1 MIVTEDNFINKLK
14 IMKTHKKITVLFFT
28 ILRILVGWHFF
39 YEGISKLFN
48 PNWSSSSY
56 LVESKWLF
64 SGFFHW
70 LIGNTSALEVV
81 DFLNIWG
88 LILIGLFLFIGLFT
102 RAASISGV
110 FLLLLYYMANPPFVY
125 SSMPAINHFYII
137 NYNIIEAIVLIAIA
151 TFPKDYLWSVQRII
165 AFYHA
170 KRKNQKFPSSDNHEI
185 LESTYSTRRELIKNL
200 AVLPVFGAVF
210 FGMAKNR
217 GWISFEEKNLASNT
231 DAVTGASLGLGN
243 VLSISELKGKVP
255 TGRIKDIMLSRM
267 MIGGN
272 LISGFAHARDLIY
285 VSTWLK
291 KYFTD
296 EKVIETLWLSE
307 ACGINTAIF
316 RCDENT
322 IRILEK
328 YWKRGGKVQWLAQ
341 TYPKG
346 EDLSNVKLAIDH
358 GAIGAFVM
366 GNIADKYVFDKQI
379 NLLRNPIEFIQK
391 QGLIAG
397 TASHS
402 ITVPRACV
410 ENGIKP
416 DFYMKTFHHSNYWSA
431 TPIDQNDPYLPN
443 QGKEHNMSND
453 NIWCMSD
460 KITADF
466 FKENPTPWI
475 AYKVLAAGA
484 IKPEDGIR
492 HAFQSGADF
501 ACVGMFDFQV
511 VENANIVFNIL
522 NSDLN
527 RERKWYS

>member
-1 MIVTEDNFINKLK
+1 MKNQNKTTTWL
-14 IMKTHKKITVLFFT
+14 LT
-28 ILRILVGWHFF
+28 ILRIAIGWHFL
-39 YEGISKLFN
+39 YEGIAKLFN
-48 PNWSSSSY
+48 PNWSSSLY
-56 LVESKWLF
+56 LMESKWLF

-70 LIGNTSALEVV
+70 LIGNNTTLQIV

-88 LILIGLFLFIGLFT
+88 LILIGICLFLGLFT
-102 RAASISGV
+102 RLSAIGGAL
-110 FLLLLYYMANPPFVY
+110 LLLLYYVANPPFVL
-125 SSMPAINHFYII
+125 SSIPPQSHFYIL
-137 NYNIIEAIVLIAIA
+137 NYNLIEAFVLIVFASLRQ
-151 TFPKDYLWSVQRII
+151 DYLWGLQRFF
-165 AFYHA
+165 AYNHA
-170 KRKNQKFPSSDNHEI
+170 KRKDSKFPPADNHEI
-185 LESTYSTRRELIKNL
+185 LESYDTSRREVIKNL
-200 AVLPVFGAVF
+200 AVLPLFGAVF
-210 FGMAKNR
+210 FGMAKKR
-217 GWISFEEKNLASNT
+217 GWISFEEHNLAAKP
-231 DAVTGASLGLGN
+231 DAVSSASLLMGKSQ
-243 VLSISELKGKVP
+243 SISELKGQVP
-255 TGRIKDIMLSRM
+255 LGKIKDFKMSRI

-296 EKVIETLWLSE
+296 EKVIETLWLCE

-346 EDLSNVKLAIDH
+346 EDLTNVQTAIDH

-366 GNIADKYVFDKQI
+366 GGIADKIVTDKQI
-379 NLLRNPIEFIQK
+379 DFLRKPIELIQK

-397 TASHS
+397 TAAHS
-402 ITVPRACV
+402 IMVPKACI
-410 ENGIKP
+410 ENKINP
-416 DFYMKTFHHSNYWSA
+416 DFYMKTFHSNNYWSA
-431 TPIDQNDPYLPN
+431 TPLDPANPELPVD
-443 QGKEHNMSND
+443 GDDHNMAHD

-460 KITADF
+460 KVVADF

-484 IKPEDGIR
+484 IKPEDGFR
-492 HAFQSGADF
+492 HAFASGADF

-511 VENANIVFNIL
+511 VENANIAYTVL
-522 NSDLN
+522 NSDLK
-527 RERKWYS
+527 RERKWYA